1 VPDRP
6 KRQQRLRVRLREAN
20 SLGGGAAD
28 NREEACN
35 MMQLTRAFVLT
46 LLAPVLL
53 LAVAALII
61 AKAASDIDAAIQTAA
76 ERSSPW

>member
-1 VPDRP
+1 
-6 KRQQRLRVRLREAN
+6 
-20 SLGGGAAD
+20 
-28 NREEACN
+28 